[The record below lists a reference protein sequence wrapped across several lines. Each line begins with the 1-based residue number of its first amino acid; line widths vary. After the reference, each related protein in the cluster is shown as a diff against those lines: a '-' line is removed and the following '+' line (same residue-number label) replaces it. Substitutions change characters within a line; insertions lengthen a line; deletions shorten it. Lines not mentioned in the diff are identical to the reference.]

1 MWHRP
6 HGHRQTGTTTGFSFS
21 MRASVFPWGGRP
33 LFLEDSLAT
42 ARSFNVLRL
51 LALAAATALVAI
63 FILWRR
69 SAMGPG
75 RWLEALAITAA
86 FALLAW
92 LARGVDWSGALAGA
106 AIAFILTAREIGM
119 FLVLLLVF
127 ALTMAATRVGRARKL
142 ELRTAE
148 PLSGRS
154 ASQVMANLGVAA
166 LLAALAPANW
176 AVLALAA
183 LAEVAADT
191 CSSEIGMAM
200 PGKTI
205 LITTGKP
212 VPPGTDGGI
221 SLRGTAAAV
230 VAAALVA
237 LSGNIL
243 GLVSG
248 RQAAIVLGAGFF
260 GTLTDSVFGAVL
272 ERRGW
277 LTNDLVNLLSTGV
290 AAGAAWRMM

>member
-1 MWHRP
+1 M
-6 HGHRQTGTTTGFSFS
+6 
-21 MRASVFPWGGRP
+21 A
-33 LFLEDSLAT
+33 
-42 ARSFNVLRL
+42 
-51 LALAAATALVAI
+51 
-63 FILWRR
+63 
-69 SAMGPG
+69 PG

-92 LARGVDWSGALAGA
+92 LAHGVDWSGALAGA

-154 ASQVMANLGVAA
+154 ASQVMANLGVPA
-166 LLAALAPANW
+166 LLTALAPAGW
-176 AVLALAA
+176 AALALAA

-191 CSSEIGMAM
+191 CSSEIGMAI
-200 PGKTI
+200 PGKTL
-205 LITTGKP
+205 LITTWKP
-212 VPPGTDGGI
+212 VPPGMDGGI
-221 SLRGTAAAV
+221 SLRGTVTAV

-237 LSGNIL
+237 VSGKLL
-243 GLVSG
+243 GLVPAH
-248 RQAAIVLGAGFF
+248 QAAIVLYAGFL
-260 GTLTDSVFGAVL
+260 GSLADSVLGAVL

-277 LTNDLVNLLSTGV
+277 LNNDLVNLLSTAA
-290 AAGAAWRMM
+290 AAGIAWALM